1 MKTQNQKQDDKF
13 SKRVATWW
21 TNIAEQAED
30 IDFGEILMNIFL
42 ILLIAGA
49 FFGFAYLAAN
59 HPYKDKT
66 TDSITDSIAVVETP
80 RCAKKPCRID
90 WDLDT
95 ITVLA
100 PNEKGYKLHFK
111 GKVPYF
117 LTIENL
123 DTVQ

>member
-1 MKTQNQKQDDKF
+1 MKTRDQKHYDKF
-13 SKRVATWW
+13 SQRAARWW
-21 TNIAEQAED
+21 VKVIDWAED
-30 IDFGEILMNIFL
+30 IDFGEICLNAFL
-42 ILLIAGA
+42 VLLIGGT
-49 FFGFAYLAAN
+49 FFGAGYLAIHKLPKEKVDTIAA
-59 HPYKDKT
+59 
-66 TDSITDSIAVVETP
+66 DSTVVEKHCEQCIKS
-80 RCAKKPCRID
+80 CAVD

-123 DTVQ
+123 DSVQ

>member
-13 SKRVATWW
+13 SNRVATWW
-21 TNIAEQAED
+21 TNIVVKAVD
-30 IDFGEILMNIFL
+30 IDFGEIFTNIFL
-42 ILLIAGA
+42 GLLIIGA
-49 FFGFAYLAAN
+49 FFGFIYLAVH
-59 HPYKDKT
+59 HPINDKT
-66 TDSITDSIAVVETP
+66 TDSIADSIAVVETSH
-80 RCAKKPCRID
+80 CTKKSYSVD

-100 PNEKGYKLHFK
+100 PNEKGYRLHFK